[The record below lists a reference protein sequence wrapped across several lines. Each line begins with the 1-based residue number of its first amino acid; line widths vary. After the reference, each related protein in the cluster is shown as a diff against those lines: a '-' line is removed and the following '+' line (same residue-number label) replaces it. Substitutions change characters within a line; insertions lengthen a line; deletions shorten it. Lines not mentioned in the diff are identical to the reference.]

1 VPIRETHPFFRVAT
15 HEACA
20 LHSVAN
26 GSRLTMQVF
35 QVGVPPNPPVN
46 TDAPDMSPRTK
57 VGGARAGYRER

>member
-1 VPIRETHPFFRVAT
+1 
-15 HEACA
+15 
-20 LHSVAN
+20 
-26 GSRLTMQVF
+26 MQVF